1 VGSYGA
7 LIMHRDVTGQ
17 ERFWGLRRDHSHH
30 LRLQCPVQAKCLD
43 LFLYNIPLY
52 TRQRFLKCPVC
63 AESSPINWGKAPRIC
78 LLFVVWVPRPCST
91 STSWFLIPHSLSPIA
106 HYVPVVFLAA
116 TPICLSSCTQFVSL
130 SLIPFV
136 LVLHS
141 YISGVTRKYFRLM
154 RHLNFGLLFHIV
166 TWLSRSQSFHSSECI
181 LYKGEVVSLTIYKC
195 LSCFVM

>member
-63 AESSPINWGKAPRIC
+63 AESSPINWGKAPRPTLQSPYFAAAWFYLV
-78 LLFVVWVPRPCST
+78 LLVWMAWFFGSPPEIHPDISCNFCRFREFIKNIKMQWNKKRGMWPSITRIGTIISVIFVV
-91 STSWFLIPHSLSPIA
+91 
-106 HYVPVVFLAA
+106 
-116 TPICLSSCTQFVSL
+116 
-130 SLIPFV
+130 V
-136 LVLHS
+136 LCWLCKYM
-141 YISGVTRKYFRLM
+141 YI
-154 RHLNFGLLFHIV
+154 
-166 TWLSRSQSFHSSECI
+166 
-181 LYKGEVVSLTIYKC
+181 
-195 LSCFVM
+195 